1 MTNHYSLLLKKQL
14 LDIFP
19 ARARKKRLSD
29 WAGVLL
35 MGLLV
40 AVIISVFVVVFSK
53 FVRTYSAIKINRVSD
68 IAARQFEI
76 MSMSYFALIIVFIF
90 TGVSAL
96 NHTLFENSDLNILIT
111 LPFSSTEIFLAKLT
125 AVYLKQMV
133 YAIACVFSVNFTF
146 FATTGTLNV
155 YNGLMTVLVA
165 VLLPVLPL
173 AIAAMITLPYH
184 YLKSLL
190 SCNYV
195 VLFAV
200 MTIVMVLFCL
210 GYSYV
215 FDIAQN
221 LLASGKITKLF
232 DETTMKAII
241 AFTKYNYP
249 ANLFAYLMLGRDI
262 GKNIGILAALL
273 AGAFLAGFFIVRA
286 MFIGVTHSNFSVR
299 IPHSKKKQLRFSNN
313 TRFGALMG
321 KEFLLVLRTPGY
333 AYMYFTTAAIMPIM
347 AYCSAKITIG
357 VFSNLVGNVDA
368 GFELCT
374 FIAILYSTLT
384 NTFCST
390 NISRDGYMS
399 LTQKTLPY
407 SAGKILGS
415 KMAFCSVVAELCALI
430 TCIVFYATHLESGV
444 DAIVTFFATSMI
456 AFAQIMFATKLDL
469 VHPHFAKTD
478 DGEIKE
484 ANSTV
489 SAVIAVGLLVSC
501 AIGFGLMFNSIS
513 ALIKGDAVAETSKAV
528 GYAIALCASL
538 ALLLCAIGY
547 FGVGLKKA
555 YANLDTEN

>member
-35 MGLLV
+35 MALLV

-53 FVRTYSAIKINRVSD
+53 FVRTYSAIKINRVSN

-195 VLFAV
+195 VL
-200 MTIVMVLFCL
+200 
-210 GYSYV
+210 
-215 FDIAQN
+215 
-221 LLASGKITKLF
+221 
-232 DETTMKAII
+232 
-241 AFTKYNYP
+241 
-249 ANLFAYLMLGRDI
+249 
-262 GKNIGILAALL
+262 
-273 AGAFLAGFFIVRA
+273 
-286 MFIGVTHSNFSVR
+286 
-299 IPHSKKKQLRFSNN
+299 LR
-313 TRFGALMG
+313 
-321 KEFLLVLRTPGY
+321 
-333 AYMYFTTAAIMPIM
+333 
-347 AYCSAKITIG
+347 
-357 VFSNLVGNVDA
+357 
-368 GFELCT
+368 
-374 FIAILYSTLT
+374 
-384 NTFCST
+384 
-390 NISRDGYMS
+390 
-399 LTQKTLPY
+399 
-407 SAGKILGS
+407 
-415 KMAFCSVVAELCALI
+415 
-430 TCIVFYATHLESGV
+430 
-444 DAIVTFFATSMI
+444 
-456 AFAQIMFATKLDL
+456 
-469 VHPHFAKTD
+469 
-478 DGEIKE
+478 
-484 ANSTV
+484 
-489 SAVIAVGLLVSC
+489 
-501 AIGFGLMFNSIS
+501 
-513 ALIKGDAVAETSKAV
+513 
-528 GYAIALCASL
+528 
-538 ALLLCAIGY
+538 
-547 FGVGLKKA
+547 
-555 YANLDTEN
+555 